1 MSDLF
6 DFNDTTAVDNQSQ
19 SLSNRLRPERM
30 KDLIGQDHI
39 TSKAGPLNNIIKNNN
54 LSSII
59 LWGPPGTG
67 KTSLARVIPKE
78 LKQIYFHEISA
89 VSSGTSDLKEIF
101 KLGKDLLKKGKKLI
115 LFVDEFHYF
124 NKLQQDMFLP
134 FVEGG
139 ILGLIGATSQN
150 PSFQINSAL
159 LSRSLIYQLNVLSEE
174 SLKKIILRAEK
185 LSQNKLLLENDGK
198 KLLIQMSG
206 GDARIL
212 INLVEQI
219 FSFNRK
225 IGIHELKEVLSLNIP
240 KHDKSGDN
248 HYGLISAIHKSIRGS
263 DPDAGLFWLAR
274 ALNAGEDPHFIFR
287 RLLRISIEDVGLAN
301 PDTQKQVLDSWR
313 SYERLGSPEGD
324 IALVMSVI
332 ALSLSPKSN
341 SVYLAEKE
349 SQNFA
354 KKHNTEQP
362 PIHIL
367 NSPTAL
373 MDSFGYGL
381 GYKYD
386 HDFQG
391 GFSGQN
397 YFPDGI
403 KRPIFYHP
411 IERGYERELKK
422 RVLYFSRLR
431 NKIQQSD
438 NDIKRNI
445 PKNDRWN

>member
-6 DFNDTTAVDNQSQ
+6 DFNNVRVADNQSQ
-19 SLSNRLRPERM
+19 PLSHRLRPERM

-39 TSKAGPLNNIIKNNN
+39 TSKTGPLNNIIKNNN

-67 KTSLARVIPKE
+67 KTSLARIIPKE
-78 LKQIYFHEISA
+78 LKQVYFHEISA

-101 KLGKDLLKKGKKLI
+101 KLGKDLLKKEKKLI

-134 FVEGG
+134 FVEEG

-174 SLKKIILRAEK
+174 SLKKIIIRAEK
-185 LSQNKLLLENDGK
+185 ISQNKLLLENDGK

-324 IALVMSVI
+324 ITLVMSVI

-349 SQNFA
+349 SQKFA

-362 PIHIL
+362 PRHIL

-386 HDFQG
+386 HDLKG

-438 NDIKRNI
+438 NEIKRNI
-445 PKNDRWN
+445 PKNDR

>member
-6 DFNDTTAVDNQSQ
+6 DFNNVKVADNQLQ
-19 SLSNRLRPERM
+19 PLSYRLRPERM

-39 TSKAGPLNNIIKNNN
+39 TSKTGPLNNIIKNNN

-67 KTSLARVIPKE
+67 KTSLARIIPKE
-78 LKQIYFHEISA
+78 LKQVYFHEISA

-101 KLGKDLLKKGKKLI
+101 KLGKDLLKKEKKLI

-134 FVEGG
+134 FVEEG

-174 SLKKIILRAEK
+174 SLKKIIIRAEK

-349 SQNFA
+349 SQKFA
-354 KKHNTEQP
+354 KKHNAVQP
-362 PIHIL
+362 PRHIL

-373 MDSFGYGL
+373 MDSLGYGL

-386 HDFQG
+386 HDFKA

-438 NDIKRNI
+438 NEIKRNI
-445 PKNDRWN
+445 PKNDR

>member
-185 LSQNKLLLENDGK
+185 LSQNKLLLENDAK

-219 FSFNRK
+219 FSLNRK
-225 IGIHELKEVLSLNIP
+225 ISIHELKEVLSLNIP

-274 ALNAGEDPHFIFR
+274 ALNAGEDPNFIFR
-287 RLLRISIEDVGLAN
+287 RLLRISLEDVGLAN

-354 KKHNTEQP
+354 KKYSAEQP
-362 PIHIL
+362 PRHIL

-373 MDSFGYGL
+373 MNSFGYGI

-431 NKIQQSD
+431 NKIQQPD
-438 NDIKRNI
+438 NAIKRNI
-445 PKNDRWN
+445 PKND

>member
-1 MSDLF
+1 MCIRD
-6 DFNDTTAVDNQSQ
+6 
-19 SLSNRLRPERM
+19 R
-30 KDLIGQDHI
+30 
-39 TSKAGPLNNIIKNNN
+39 
-54 LSSII
+54 
-59 LWGPPGTG
+59 
-67 KTSLARVIPKE
+67 
-78 LKQIYFHEISA
+78 
-89 VSSGTSDLKEIF
+89 
-101 KLGKDLLKKGKKLI
+101 
-115 LFVDEFHYF
+115 
-124 NKLQQDMFLP
+124 FLP
-134 FVEGG
+134 FVEEG

-159 LSRSLIYQLNVLSEE
+159 LSRSLIYQLNIISEE
-174 SLKKIILRAEK
+174 SLKKIIIRAEK

-349 SQNFA
+349 SQKFA
-354 KKHNTEQP
+354 KKHNAVQP
-362 PIHIL
+362 PRHIL

-373 MDSFGYGL
+373 MDSLGYGL

-386 HDFQG
+386 HDFKA

-438 NDIKRNI
+438 NEIKRNI
-445 PKNDRWN
+445 PKNDR

>member
-6 DFNDTTAVDNQSQ
+6 DFNNLKAVDNQSQ
-19 SLSNRLRPERM
+19 PLSYKLRPERM

-39 TSKAGPLNNIIKNNN
+39 TSKTGPLNNIIKNNN

-67 KTSLARVIPKE
+67 KTSLARIIPKE
-78 LKQIYFHEISA
+78 LKQVYFHEISA

-101 KLGKDLLKKGKKLI
+101 KLGKDLLKKEKKLI

-134 FVEGG
+134 FVEEG

-174 SLKKIILRAEK
+174 SLKKIIIRAEK

-324 IALVMSVI
+324 ITLVMSVI

-349 SQNFA
+349 SQKFA

-362 PIHIL
+362 PRHIL

-386 HDFQG
+386 HDLKG

-438 NDIKRNI
+438 NEIKRNI
-445 PKNDRWN
+445 PKNE

>member
-6 DFNDTTAVDNQSQ
+6 DFNNEKVADNQSQ
-19 SLSNRLRPERM
+19 PLSHRLRPQKL

-39 TSKAGPLNNIIKNNN
+39 TSKTGPLYNIIKNNN

-67 KTSLARVIPKE
+67 KTSLARIIPKE
-78 LKQIYFHEISA
+78 LKQVYFHEISA

-101 KLGKDLLKKGKKLI
+101 KLGKDLLKKEKKLI

-134 FVEGG
+134 FVEEG

-174 SLKKIILRAEK
+174 SLKKIIIRAEK

-349 SQNFA
+349 SQKFA
-354 KKHNTEQP
+354 KKHSSKQP
-362 PIHIL
+362 PRHIL

-373 MDSFGYGL
+373 MDSLGYGL

-386 HDFQG
+386 HDFKA

-431 NKIQQSD
+431 NKILQSD
-438 NDIKRNI
+438 NEIKQNV
-445 PKNDRWN
+445 PKNDR

>member
-159 LSRSLIYQLNVLSEE
+159 LSRSLIYQLNILSEE

-185 LSQNKLLLENDGK
+185 LSQNKLLLENDAK

-219 FSFNRK
+219 FSLNRK
-225 IGIHELKEVLSLNIP
+225 ISIHELKEVLSLNIP

-274 ALNAGEDPHFIFR
+274 ALNAGEDPNFIFR
-287 RLLRISIEDVGLAN
+287 RLLRISLEDVGLAN
-301 PDTQKQVLDSWR
+301 PDIQKQVLDSWR

-349 SQNFA
+349 SQKFA
-354 KKHNTEQP
+354 KKYSAEQP
-362 PIHIL
+362 PRHIL

-422 RVLYFSRLR
+422 RVLYFSKLR
-431 NKIQQSD
+431 NKIQQPD
-438 NDIKRNI
+438 NEIKRNI
-445 PKNDRWN
+445 PKND

>member
-6 DFNDTTAVDNQSQ
+6 DFNNVKAVDNQSQ
-19 SLSNRLRPERM
+19 PLSYKLRPERM

-39 TSKAGPLNNIIKNNN
+39 TSKTGPLNNIIKNNN

-67 KTSLARVIPKE
+67 KTSLARIIPKE
-78 LKQIYFHEISA
+78 LKQVYFHEISA

-101 KLGKDLLKKGKKLI
+101 KLGKDLLKKEKKLI

-134 FVEGG
+134 FVEEG

-174 SLKKIILRAEK
+174 SLKKIIIRAEK

-349 SQNFA
+349 SQKFA

-362 PIHIL
+362 PRHIL

-386 HDFQG
+386 HDLKG

-445 PKNDRWN
+445 PKNDR

>member
-6 DFNDTTAVDNQSQ
+6 DFNDTSAVDNQSQ

-39 TSKAGPLNNIIKNNN
+39 TSKTGPLNNIIKNNN

-67 KTSLARVIPKE
+67 KTSLARIIPKE
-78 LKQIYFHEISA
+78 LKQVYFHEISA

-134 FVEGG
+134 FVEEG

-274 ALNAGEDPHFIFR
+274 ALNAGEDPNFIFR
-287 RLLRISIEDVGLAN
+287 RLLRISLEDVGLAN

-349 SQNFA
+349 SQKFA
-354 KKHNTEQP
+354 KKYSAEQP
-362 PIHIL
+362 PRHIL

-373 MDSFGYGL
+373 MESFGYGL

-422 RVLYFSRLR
+422 RVLYFSKLR
-431 NKIQQSD
+431 NKIQQPD
-438 NDIKRNI
+438 NEIKRNI
-445 PKNDRWN
+445 PKND

>member
-6 DFNDTTAVDNQSQ
+6 DFNNVKVVDNQSQ
-19 SLSNRLRPERM
+19 PLSYKLRPKRM

-39 TSKAGPLNNIIKNNN
+39 TGKKGSLNNIVKNNN

-67 KTSLARVIPKE
+67 KTSLARIIPKE
-78 LKQIYFHEISA
+78 LKQVYFHEISA

-134 FVEGG
+134 FVEEGV
-139 ILGLIGATSQN
+139 LGLIGATSQN

-225 IGIHELKEVLSLNIP
+225 IDIHELKKVLSLNIP

-324 IALVMSVI
+324 ITLVMSVI

-349 SQNFA
+349 SQKFA

-362 PIHIL
+362 PRHIL

-386 HDFQG
+386 HDLKG

-438 NDIKRNI
+438 NEIKRNI
-445 PKNDRWN
+445 PKNE

>member
-1 MSDLF
+1 MS
-6 DFNDTTAVDNQSQ
+6 
-19 SLSNRLRPERM
+19 
-30 KDLIGQDHI
+30 
-39 TSKAGPLNNIIKNNN
+39 
-54 LSSII
+54 
-59 LWGPPGTG
+59 
-67 KTSLARVIPKE
+67 
-78 LKQIYFHEISA
+78 
-89 VSSGTSDLKEIF
+89 
-101 KLGKDLLKKGKKLI
+101 GKKLI
-115 LFVDEFHYF
+115 LFVDEIHYF

-134 FVEGG
+134 YIEEGT
-139 ILGLIGATSQN
+139 IGLIGATSQN
-150 PSFQINSAL
+150 PSFQLNAAL
-159 LSRSLIYQLNVLSEE
+159 LSRSLVYQFEKLSEDT
-174 SLKKIILRAEK
+174 LKKIILRSEK
-185 LSQNKLLLENDGK
+185 FLKNKLPLDSEGK
-198 KLLIQMSG
+198 KILIQMSG
-206 GDARIL
+206 GDARVL
-212 INLVEQI
+212 INLIEQVFNI
-219 FSFNRK
+219 NRK
-225 IGIHELKEVLSLNIP
+225 ISSKDLNEILSLNIP
-240 KHDKSGDN
+240 KHDKAGDN
-248 HYGLISAIHKSIRGS
+248 HYGLISALHKSIRGS

-349 SQNFA
+349 SQKFA
-354 KKHNTEQP
+354 KKHNSVQP
-362 PIHIL
+362 PRHIL

-373 MDSFGYGL
+373 MDSLGYGL

-386 HDFQG
+386 HDFKA

-438 NDIKRNI
+438 NEIKRNI
-445 PKNDRWN
+445 PKNDR

>member
-6 DFNDTTAVDNQSQ
+6 DFNNLKAVDNQSQ
-19 SLSNRLRPERM
+19 PLSYKLRPERM

-39 TSKAGPLNNIIKNNN
+39 TSKTGPLNNIIKNNN

-67 KTSLARVIPKE
+67 KTSLARIIPKE
-78 LKQIYFHEISA
+78 LKQVYFHEISA

-134 FVEGG
+134 FVEEGV
-139 ILGLIGATSQN
+139 LGLIGATSQN

-174 SLKKIILRAEK
+174 SLKKIIIRAEK

-324 IALVMSVI
+324 ITLVMSVI

-349 SQNFA
+349 SQKFA

-362 PIHIL
+362 PRHIL

-386 HDFQG
+386 HDLKG

-422 RVLYFSRLR
+422 RVSYFSRLR

-438 NDIKRNI
+438 NEIKRNI
-445 PKNDRWN
+445 PKNE

>member
-6 DFNDTTAVDNQSQ
+6 DFNNVRVADNQSRP
-19 SLSNRLRPERM
+19 LSYKLSPERM

-39 TSKAGPLNNIIKNNN
+39 TSKTGPLNNIIKNNN

-67 KTSLARVIPKE
+67 KTSLARIIPKE
-78 LKQIYFHEISA
+78 LKQVYFHEISA

-101 KLGKDLLKKGKKLI
+101 KLGKDLLKKEKKLI

-134 FVEGG
+134 FVEEG

-174 SLKKIILRAEK
+174 SLKKIIIRAEK

-349 SQNFA
+349 SQKFA
-354 KKHNTEQP
+354 KKHNAVQP
-362 PIHIL
+362 PRHIL

-373 MDSFGYGL
+373 MDSLGYGL

-386 HDFQG
+386 HDFKA

-445 PKNDRWN
+445 PKNDR

>member
-6 DFNDTTAVDNQSQ
+6 DFNNVRVADNISQ
-19 SLSNRLRPERM
+19 PLSYRLRPKRM

-39 TSKAGPLNNIIKNNN
+39 TSKTGPLNNIIKNNN

-67 KTSLARVIPKE
+67 KTSLARIIPKE
-78 LKQIYFHEISA
+78 LKQVYFHEISA

-101 KLGKDLLKKGKKLI
+101 KLGKDLLKKEKKLI

-134 FVEGG
+134 FVEEG

-174 SLKKIILRAEK
+174 SLKKIIIRAEK

-349 SQNFA
+349 SQKFA
-354 KKHNTEQP
+354 KKHNAVQP
-362 PIHIL
+362 PRHIL

-373 MDSFGYGL
+373 MDSLGYGL

-386 HDFQG
+386 HDFKA

-445 PKNDRWN
+445 PKNDR

>member
-6 DFNDTTAVDNQSQ
+6 DFNNVRVADNQSQ
-19 SLSNRLRPERM
+19 PLSHRLRPQRL

-39 TSKAGPLNNIIKNNN
+39 TSKTGPLNNIIKNNN

-67 KTSLARVIPKE
+67 KTSLARIIPKE
-78 LKQIYFHEISA
+78 LKQVYFHEISA

-101 KLGKDLLKKGKKLI
+101 KLGKDLLKKEKKLI
-115 LFVDEFHYF
+115 LFVDVFHYF

-134 FVEGG
+134 FVEEG

-174 SLKKIILRAEK
+174 SLKKIIIRAEK

-225 IGIHELKEVLSLNIP
+225 IGIHGLKEVLSLNIP

-274 ALNAGEDPHFIFR
+274 ALNAGEDPHFIFI

-362 PIHIL
+362 PRHIL

-386 HDFQG
+386 HDFKA

-411 IERGYERELKK
+411 IERCYERELKK

-438 NDIKRNI
+438 NEIKRNI
-445 PKNDRWN
+445 PKNDR

>member
-1 MSDLF
+1 
-6 DFNDTTAVDNQSQ
+6 
-19 SLSNRLRPERM
+19 
-30 KDLIGQDHI
+30 
-39 TSKAGPLNNIIKNNN
+39 
-54 LSSII
+54 
-59 LWGPPGTG
+59 
-67 KTSLARVIPKE
+67 
-78 LKQIYFHEISA
+78 
-89 VSSGTSDLKEIF
+89 
-101 KLGKDLLKKGKKLI
+101 
-115 LFVDEFHYF
+115 
-124 NKLQQDMFLP
+124 MFLP
-134 FVEGG
+134 FVEEG

-349 SQNFA
+349 SQKFA
-354 KKHNTEQP
+354 KKHNQNN
-362 PIHIL
+362 H
-367 NSPTAL
+367 
-373 MDSFGYGL
+373 L
-381 GYKYD
+381 GI
-386 HDFQG
+386 
-391 GFSGQN
+391 S
-397 YFPDGI
+397 
-403 KRPIFYHP
+403 
-411 IERGYERELKK
+411 
-422 RVLYFSRLR
+422 
-431 NKIQQSD
+431 
-438 NDIKRNI
+438 
-445 PKNDRWN
+445 

>member
-6 DFNDTTAVDNQSQ
+6 DFNNLKAVDNQSQ
-19 SLSNRLRPERM
+19 PLSYRLRPERM

-39 TSKAGPLNNIIKNNN
+39 TSKTGPLNNIIKNNN

-67 KTSLARVIPKE
+67 KTSLARIIPKE
-78 LKQIYFHEISA
+78 LKQVYFHEISA

-134 FVEGG
+134 FVEEGV
-139 ILGLIGATSQN
+139 LGLIGATSQN

-225 IGIHELKEVLSLNIP
+225 IDIHELKEVLSLNIP

-324 IALVMSVI
+324 ITLVMSVI

-349 SQNFA
+349 SQKFA

-362 PIHIL
+362 PRHIL
-367 NSPTAL
+367 NSPTAY

-386 HDFQG
+386 HDLKG

-411 IERGYERELKK
+411 IERGFERELKK
-422 RVLYFSRLR
+422 RVSYFSRLR

-438 NDIKRNI
+438 NEIKRNI
-445 PKNDRWN
+445 PKNE

>member
-6 DFNDTTAVDNQSQ
+6 DFNNVKAVDNQSRP
-19 SLSNRLRPERM
+19 LSYKLRPERM

-39 TSKAGPLNNIIKNNN
+39 TSKTGPLNNIIKNNN

-67 KTSLARVIPKE
+67 KTSLARIIPKE
-78 LKQIYFHEISA
+78 LKQVYFHEISA

-134 FVEGG
+134 FVEEGV
-139 ILGLIGATSQN
+139 LGLIGATSQN

-185 LSQNKLLLENDGK
+185 LSQNKLLLEDDGK

-225 IGIHELKEVLSLNIP
+225 IDIHELKKVLSLNIP

-349 SQNFA
+349 SQKFA
-354 KKHNTEQP
+354 KKHNAVQP
-362 PIHIL
+362 PRHIL

-373 MDSFGYGL
+373 MDSLGYGL

-386 HDFQG
+386 HDFKA

-438 NDIKRNI
+438 NEIKRNI
-445 PKNDRWN
+445 PKNDR

>member
-6 DFNDTTAVDNQSQ
+6 DFNDSRAADNQSQ
-19 SLSNRLRPERM
+19 PLSHRLRPERM

-39 TSKAGPLNNIIKNNN
+39 TSKTGPLNNIIKNNN

-67 KTSLARVIPKE
+67 KTSLARIIPKE
-78 LKQIYFHEISA
+78 LKQVYFHEISA

-101 KLGKDLLKKGKKLI
+101 KLGKDLLKKEKKLI

-134 FVEGG
+134 FVEEG

-212 INLVEQI
+212 INFVEQI

-349 SQNFA
+349 SQKFA
-354 KKHNTEQP
+354 KKHNAVQP
-362 PIHIL
+362 PRHIL

-373 MDSFGYGL
+373 MDSLGYGL

-386 HDFQG
+386 HDFKA

-431 NKIQQSD
+431 NKILQSD
-438 NDIKRNI
+438 NEIKRNV
-445 PKNDRWN
+445 PKNDR

>member
-6 DFNDTTAVDNQSQ
+6 DFNNVRVADNQSQ
-19 SLSNRLRPERM
+19 PLSHRLRPQRM

-39 TSKAGPLNNIIKNNN
+39 TSKTGPLNNIIKNNN

-67 KTSLARVIPKE
+67 KTSLARIIPKE
-78 LKQIYFHEISA
+78 LKQVYFHEISA

-101 KLGKDLLKKGKKLI
+101 KLGKDLLKKEKKLI

-134 FVEGG
+134 FVEEG

-219 FSFNRK
+219 LSFNRK
-225 IGIHELKEVLSLNIP
+225 IGIHELEEVLSLNIP

-354 KKHNTEQP
+354 KKHNAVQP
-362 PIHIL
+362 PRHIL

-373 MDSFGYGL
+373 MDSLGYGL

-386 HDFQG
+386 HDFKA

-438 NDIKRNI
+438 NEIKRNI
-445 PKNDRWN
+445 PKNDR

>member
-6 DFNDTTAVDNQSQ
+6 DFNNVRVADNQSQ
-19 SLSNRLRPERM
+19 PLSYRLRPERM

-39 TSKAGPLNNIIKNNN
+39 TSKRGPLNNIIKNNK
-54 LSSII
+54 LSSVI

-67 KTSLARVIPKE
+67 KTSLARIIPKE
-78 LKQIYFHEISA
+78 LKQVYFHEISA

-101 KLGKDLLKKGKKLI
+101 KLGKDLLKKEKKLI

-134 FVEGG
+134 FVEEGV
-139 ILGLIGATSQN
+139 LGLIGATSQN

-185 LSQNKLLLENDGK
+185 LSQNKLLLEKDGK
-198 KLLIQMSG
+198 KLLIKMSG

-349 SQNFA
+349 SQKFA

-362 PIHIL
+362 PRHIL

-373 MDSFGYGL
+373 MDSLGYGL

-386 HDFQG
+386 HDFKA

-438 NDIKRNI
+438 NEIKRNI
-445 PKNDRWN
+445 PKNE

>member
-6 DFNDTTAVDNQSQ
+6 DFNNVKAVDNQSQ
-19 SLSNRLRPERM
+19 PLSYKLRPERM

-39 TSKAGPLNNIIKNNN
+39 TSKTGPLNNIIKNNN

-67 KTSLARVIPKE
+67 KTSLARIIPKE
-78 LKQIYFHEISA
+78 LKQVYFHEISA

-101 KLGKDLLKKGKKLI
+101 KLGKDLLKKEKKLI

-134 FVEGG
+134 FVEEG

-174 SLKKIILRAEK
+174 SLKKIIIRAEK

-349 SQNFA
+349 SQKFA
-354 KKHNTEQP
+354 KKHNAVQP
-362 PIHIL
+362 PRHIL

-373 MDSFGYGL
+373 MDSLGYGL

-386 HDFQG
+386 HDFKA

-438 NDIKRNI
+438 NEIKRNI
-445 PKNDRWN
+445 PKNDR

>member
-6 DFNDTTAVDNQSQ
+6 DFNNVRVADNQLQ
-19 SLSNRLRPERM
+19 PLSHRLRPQKL

-39 TSKAGPLNNIIKNNN
+39 TSKTGPLNNIIKNNN

-67 KTSLARVIPKE
+67 KTSLARIIPKE
-78 LKQIYFHEISA
+78 LKQVYFHEISA

-101 KLGKDLLKKGKKLI
+101 KLGKDLLKKEKKLI

-134 FVEGG
+134 FVEEG

-174 SLKKIILRAEK
+174 SLKKIIIRAEK

-349 SQNFA
+349 SQKFA
-354 KKHNTEQP
+354 KKHNAVQP
-362 PIHIL
+362 PRHIL

-373 MDSFGYGL
+373 MDSLGYGL

-386 HDFQG
+386 HDFKA

-438 NDIKRNI
+438 NEIKRNI
-445 PKNDRWN
+445 PKNDR

>member
-6 DFNDTTAVDNQSQ
+6 DFNNVRVADNQSQ
-19 SLSNRLRPERM
+19 PLSYRLRPERM

-39 TSKAGPLNNIIKNNN
+39 TSKTGPLNNIIKNNN

-67 KTSLARVIPKE
+67 KTSLARIIPKE
-78 LKQIYFHEISA
+78 LKQVYFHEISA

-101 KLGKDLLKKGKKLI
+101 KLGKDLLKKEKKLI

-134 FVEGG
+134 FVEEG
-139 ILGLIGATSQN
+139 ILGLISATSQN

-159 LSRSLIYQLNVLSEE
+159 LSRSLIYQLNVLTEE

-349 SQNFA
+349 SQKFA

-362 PIHIL
+362 PRHIL

-373 MDSFGYGL
+373 MKSFGYGL

-386 HDFQG
+386 HDFKA

-438 NDIKRNI
+438 NEIKRNI
-445 PKNDRWN
+445 PKNDR

>member
-6 DFNDTTAVDNQSQ
+6 DFNNVKAVDNQSQ
-19 SLSNRLRPERM
+19 PLSYKLRPERM

-39 TSKAGPLNNIIKNNN
+39 TSKTGPLNNIIKNNN

-67 KTSLARVIPKE
+67 KTSLARIIPKE
-78 LKQIYFHEISA
+78 LKQVYFHEISA

-134 FVEGG
+134 FVEEGV
-139 ILGLIGATSQN
+139 LGLIGATSQN

-174 SLKKIILRAEK
+174 SLKKIIIRAEK

-349 SQNFA
+349 SQKFA
-354 KKHNTEQP
+354 KRHNSEQP
-362 PIHIL
+362 PRHIL

-386 HDFQG
+386 HDLKG

-438 NDIKRNI
+438 NEIKRNI
-445 PKNDRWN
+445 PKNE

>member
-185 LSQNKLLLENDGK
+185 LSQNKLLLENDAK

-219 FSFNRK
+219 FSLNRK
-225 IGIHELKEVLSLNIP
+225 ISIHELKEVLSLNIP

-274 ALNAGEDPHFIFR
+274 ALNAGEDPNFIFR
-287 RLLRISIEDVGLAN
+287 RLLRISLEDVGLAN

-349 SQNFA
+349 SQKFA
-354 KKHNTEQP
+354 KKYSAEQP
-362 PIHIL
+362 PRHIL

-422 RVLYFSRLR
+422 RVLYFSKLR
-431 NKIQQSD
+431 NKIQQPD
-438 NDIKRNI
+438 NEIKRNI
-445 PKNDRWN
+445 PKND

>member
-6 DFNDTTAVDNQSQ
+6 DFNNLKAVDNQSQ
-19 SLSNRLRPERM
+19 PLSYRLRPERM

-39 TSKAGPLNNIIKNNN
+39 TSKTGPLYNIIKNNN

-59 LWGPPGTG
+59 LWGPPGSG
-67 KTSLARVIPKE
+67 KTSLARIIPKE
-78 LKQIYFHEISA
+78 LKQVYFHEISA

-134 FVEGG
+134 FVEEG
-139 ILGLIGATSQN
+139 IIGLIGATSQN

-174 SLKKIILRAEK
+174 SLKKIILRIEK

-225 IGIHELKEVLSLNIP
+225 IDIHELKEVLSLNIP

-324 IALVMSVI
+324 ITLVMSVI

-349 SQNFA
+349 SQKFA

-362 PIHIL
+362 PRHIL
-367 NSPTAL
+367 NSPTAY

-386 HDFQG
+386 HDLKG

-411 IERGYERELKK
+411 IERGFERELKK
-422 RVLYFSRLR
+422 RVSYFSRLR

-438 NDIKRNI
+438 NEIKRNI
-445 PKNDRWN
+445 PKNE

>member
-6 DFNDTTAVDNQSQ
+6 DFNNVKAVDNQSQ
-19 SLSNRLRPERM
+19 PLSYKLRPERM

-39 TSKAGPLNNIIKNNN
+39 TSKTGPLNNIIKNNN

-67 KTSLARVIPKE
+67 KTSLARIIPKE
-78 LKQIYFHEISA
+78 LKQVYFHEISA

-134 FVEGG
+134 FVEEGV
-139 ILGLIGATSQN
+139 LGLIGATSQN

-225 IGIHELKEVLSLNIP
+225 IDIHELKKVLSLNIP

-324 IALVMSVI
+324 ITLVMSVI

-349 SQNFA
+349 SQKFA

-362 PIHIL
+362 PRHIL

-386 HDFQG
+386 HDLKG

-422 RVLYFSRLR
+422 RVSYFSRLR

-438 NDIKRNI
+438 NEIKRNI
-445 PKNDRWN
+445 PKNE

>member
-6 DFNDTTAVDNQSQ
+6 DFNNVKAVDNQSQ
-19 SLSNRLRPERM
+19 PLSYKLRPERM

-39 TSKAGPLNNIIKNNN
+39 TSKTGPLNNIIKNNN

-67 KTSLARVIPKE
+67 KTSLARIIPKE
-78 LKQIYFHEISA
+78 LKQVYFHEISA

-101 KLGKDLLKKGKKLI
+101 KLGKDLLKKEKKLI

-134 FVEGG
+134 FVEEG

-174 SLKKIILRAEK
+174 SLKKIIIRAEK

-349 SQNFA
+349 SQKFA
-354 KKHNTEQP
+354 KKHNAVQP
-362 PIHIL
+362 PRHIL

-373 MDSFGYGL
+373 MDSLGYGL

-386 HDFQG
+386 HDFKA

-445 PKNDRWN
+445 PKNDR

>member
-1 MSDLF
+1 M
-6 DFNDTTAVDNQSQ
+6 Q
-19 SLSNRLRPERM
+19 
-30 KDLIGQDHI
+30 I
-39 TSKAGPLNNIIKNNN
+39 TLC
-54 LSSII
+54 
-59 LWGPPGTG
+59 
-67 KTSLARVIPKE
+67 
-78 LKQIYFHEISA
+78 
-89 VSSGTSDLKEIF
+89 F
-101 KLGKDLLKKGKKLI
+101 KGIQKL
-115 LFVDEFHYF
+115 
-124 NKLQQDMFLP
+124 
-134 FVEGG
+134 
-139 ILGLIGATSQN
+139 
-150 PSFQINSAL
+150 
-159 LSRSLIYQLNVLSEE
+159 LSEE

-185 LSQNKLLLENDGK
+185 YSQNKLLLENDGK

-225 IGIHELKEVLSLNIP
+225 IDIHELKKVLSLNIP

-349 SQNFA
+349 SQKFA
-354 KKHNTEQP
+354 KKHNAVQP
-362 PIHIL
+362 PRHIL

-373 MDSFGYGL
+373 MDSLGYGL

-386 HDFQG
+386 HDFKA

-445 PKNDRWN
+445 PKNDR

>member
-6 DFNDTTAVDNQSQ
+6 DFNNVKAVDNQSQ
-19 SLSNRLRPERM
+19 PLSYKLRPEKM

-39 TSKAGPLNNIIKNNN
+39 TSKTGPLNNIIKNNN

-67 KTSLARVIPKE
+67 KTSLARIIPKE
-78 LKQIYFHEISA
+78 LKQVYFHEISA
-89 VSSGTSDLKEIF
+89 VSSGTSHLKEIF

-134 FVEGG
+134 FVEEG

-174 SLKKIILRAEK
+174 SLKKIIIRAEK

-225 IGIHELKEVLSLNIP
+225 IGIHEIKEVLSLNIP

-349 SQNFA
+349 SQKFA
-354 KKHNTEQP
+354 KKHNAVQP
-362 PIHIL
+362 PRHIL

-373 MDSFGYGL
+373 MDSLGYGL

-386 HDFQG
+386 HDFKA

-422 RVLYFSRLR
+422 RVSYFSRLR
-431 NKIQQSD
+431 NKIQQSE
-438 NDIKRNI
+438 NEIKRNI
-445 PKNDRWN
+445 PKNE

>member
-1 MSDLF
+1 
-6 DFNDTTAVDNQSQ
+6 
-19 SLSNRLRPERM
+19 
-30 KDLIGQDHI
+30 
-39 TSKAGPLNNIIKNNN
+39 
-54 LSSII
+54 
-59 LWGPPGTG
+59 
-67 KTSLARVIPKE
+67 
-78 LKQIYFHEISA
+78 
-89 VSSGTSDLKEIF
+89 
-101 KLGKDLLKKGKKLI
+101 
-115 LFVDEFHYF
+115 
-124 NKLQQDMFLP
+124 MFLP
-134 FVEGG
+134 FVEEG

-174 SLKKIILRAEK
+174 SLKKIIIRAEK

-349 SQNFA
+349 SQKFA
-354 KKHNTEQP
+354 KKHNAVQP
-362 PIHIL
+362 PRHIL

-373 MDSFGYGL
+373 MDSLGYGL

-386 HDFQG
+386 HDFKA

-438 NDIKRNI
+438 NEIKRNI
-445 PKNDRWN
+445 PKNDR

>member
-6 DFNDTTAVDNQSQ
+6 DFNNVKAVDNQSQ
-19 SLSNRLRPERM
+19 PLSYKLRPERM

-39 TSKAGPLNNIIKNNN
+39 TSKTGPLNNIIKNNN

-67 KTSLARVIPKE
+67 KTSLARIIPKE
-78 LKQIYFHEISA
+78 LKQVYFHEISA

-101 KLGKDLLKKGKKLI
+101 KLGKDLLKKEKKLI

-134 FVEGG
+134 FVEEG

-174 SLKKIILRAEK
+174 SLKKIIIRAEK

-240 KHDKSGDN
+240 KHDKSEDN

-341 SVYLAEKE
+341 
-349 SQNFA
+349 
-354 KKHNTEQP
+354 
-362 PIHIL
+362 
-367 NSPTAL
+367 
-373 MDSFGYGL
+373 
-381 GYKYD
+381 
-386 HDFQG
+386 
-391 GFSGQN
+391 
-397 YFPDGI
+397 
-403 KRPIFYHP
+403 
-411 IERGYERELKK
+411 
-422 RVLYFSRLR
+422 
-431 NKIQQSD
+431 
-438 NDIKRNI
+438 
-445 PKNDRWN
+445 